1 MMARCGSGGISLA
14 TINSTLQRPPEA
26 SPLTIGP
33 RREPTVSAELNAFK
47 ERAEQVMRGEVLFSS
62 RGTPSVPGVTD
73 ELPPAYDGNS
83 RADNHAAKLHT
94 EIKLNG
100 KVIGRVYNSGVS
112 EFADDYAFLA
122 RGSEKDTTTGPELAQ
137 LRVAR
142 AKAALERHGMI
153 STDALEGQQ
162 PKTNF
167 MRKADVFDILRASTA
182 QTQQEWLAFKAT
194 EPPMPGAYVSRSA

>member
-1 MMARCGSGGISLA
+1 VSTISSG
-14 TINSTLQRPPEA
+14 LQNVHDALPTREA
-26 SPLTIGP
+26 LPLSIGEH
-33 RREPTVSAELNAFK
+33 REPTASPELAAFK
-47 ERAEQVMRGEVLFSS
+47 ERAEQVRNGAELRSS

-83 RADNHAAKLHT
+83 RADNHVSKLRT

-122 RGSEKDTTTGPELAQ
+122 RGSEKDTTTGPELAE

-153 STDALEGQQ
+153 SKDALEGQP
-162 PKTNF
+162 PKGNF
-167 MRKADVFDILRASTA
+167 GRKADVFDILRASTP

-194 EPPMPGAYVSRSA
+194 EPPMPGAYVSRTA